1 MIVSRIDLL
10 FNSILT
16 FLEYKLAFAYFLVI
30 SFILLSYILFIT
42 YKHYTSKST
51 TKISF
56 KIYIGLIC
64 FFFLLTFISYRY
76 DFSIEM
82 EVQQD
87 IAIARYHSIIKYAIL
102 SWFMLFTM
110 LSLYLYIMDRID
122 SIVVVGL
129 ILYVTLTLFL
139 FYLLLCEWYIINSL
153 ITAEIERQN
162 YIAEQA
168 RQAAVDAANQLPIDN
183 LDNDFLICLSIYIL
197 GVFTGF
203 AIIYYV
209 L

>member
-1 MIVSRIDLL
+1 MIVYKAQI
-10 FNSILT
+10 FYNYILD
-16 FLEYKLAFAYFLVI
+16 FLAYRLAF
-30 SFILLSYILFIT
+30 SYILFISLISVAFLIVIK
-42 YKHYTSKST
+42 YKHYTTNSKT
-51 TKISF
+51 QISW
-56 KIYIGLIC
+56 KIYITLIC
-64 FFFLLTFISYRY
+64 FFFLLTFISYIY

-87 IAIARYHSIIKYAIL
+87 IDIARYHSIIKYMII

-110 LSLYLYIMDRID
+110 LSLYLYIMNRID

-129 ILYVTLTLFL
+129 ILYVILTLFI
-139 FYLLLCEWYIINSL
+139 FYLLLCEWYIINPL

-168 RQAAVDAANQLPIDN
+168 RQAAADAANQLTIANFDK
-183 LDNDFLICLSIYIL
+183 DFFICLSIYIL

-203 AIIYYV
+203 ALLYYA